1 MTILDLPFT
10 RPASDARLWRYMDL
24 GKLLSLLESRC
35 LAFPRVDTFDDPFEG
50 HWSEPT
56 KQDLRNLI
64 AKSGATP
71 SIAQSILKQPSAYR
85 EQTYASCWHSNDGES
100 DAMWKL
106 YLSSRDGVAI
116 STTSA
121 LLTEELQ
128 LSDFDVAF
136 GEVNYL
142 DFGIDAMSHASSFF
156 PYFHKGREFAH
167 ENEVRAV
174 IWAGT
179 PAQNHRRVPAGTKV
193 VFLPVRTEILIKQVH
208 ISPRA
213 SSMFIDLVP
222 KILKRYKL
230 DCETTQSEMYRPPPV
245 DI

>member
-1 MTILDLPFT
+1 MTILDLTFTHLT
-10 RPASDARLWRYMDL
+10 RPASDVRLWRYMDL

-35 LAFPRVDTFDDPFEG
+35 LAFPRVDTFEDPFEG
-50 HWSEPT
+50 HWSLPT
-56 KQDLRNLI
+56 ARDLRSLI
-64 AKSGATP
+64 AESGAMPMAESILNQP
-71 SIAQSILKQPSAYR
+71 SIYR
-85 EQTYASCWHSNDGES
+85 ERTYASCWHSNDRES

-106 YLSSRDGVAI
+106 YLSSPDGVAI

-121 LLTEELQ
+121 LLTKELQ
-128 LSDFDVAF
+128 ISDFDVGF

-142 DFGIDAMSHASSFF
+142 DFGSDVMSYKSSFD
-156 PYFHKGREFAH
+156 PYFHKRREFAH
-167 ENEVRAV
+167 ESEVRAV

-179 PAQNHRRVPAGTKV
+179 PAQNHRRVPAETKV

-213 SSMFIDLVP
+213 SSMFADLIP

-230 DCETTQSEMYRPPPV
+230 ECEATQSEMYRRPPG
-245 DI
+245 